1 LNDVP
6 QLELRDAD
14 GSTLR
19 FAITGSTEHEVSYV
33 ITIDVGWAR
42 ASAEVSTYLY
52 GPPIQFFKSLAES
65 WRGWEGEK
73 TWEDLEHRVGLTATC
88 DRTGHVTLKVLVQD
102 SQYSGRAILPIY
114 LEAGGLEAVAKR
126 VESWFSQ
133 APPNTSLERTREG

>member
-6 QLELRDAD
+6 QLELLDAD

-19 FAITGSTEHEVSYV
+19 FAITGSTEHEVNYV

-42 ASAEVSTYLY
+42 ASAKVSTYLY
-52 GPPIQFFKSLAES
+52 GPPTQFFKSLAES

-88 DRTGHVTLKVLVQD
+88 DRTGHVTLKVMVQD
-102 SQYSGRAILPIY
+102 SQYSGRATLPIY

-126 VESWFSQ
+126 VESWFTQ
-133 APPNTSLERTREG
+133 ALPNTSFERTREG